1 MHNKKK
7 YLIFVPSCPKFN
19 INMNNEILD
28 RATKLVRRLFS
39 FNPPATSMKGSNMNQ
54 KKIFLSEQDIPKQW
68 YNIAADMPNKPPPIL
83 HPGTGQPIGPDDLA
97 PLFPMGLIMQEVSQ
111 DRFVDIPE
119 PVLEALQIWRPSP
132 LIRATGLEKALG
144 TPAKIYYKYEGVS
157 PTGSHKPNSA
167 VAQAYYNKAEGVMRL
182 STETGAGQWGS
193 SLAFAGSIFGQEVKV
208 YMVRISFDQKPYR
221 KALMQTYGAEIVA
234 SPSPD
239 TNAGRTILEKTPDTP
254 GSLGIAISE
263 AVEDAATR
271 DDTRYALGSVL
282 NHVLLHQTVVGQE
295 AMKQMEIAG
304 DFPDTIIGCCGGG
317 SNYAGLAFPFMRDK
331 INGKD
336 IRFVATE
343 PASCPT
349 LTKGEFRYDFGDTAQ
364 LTPLSPMFTLGHQF
378 VPPPIHAGG
387 LRYHG
392 DSPLLSQLVKDGLME
407 AEAYGQLD
415 CFESSIKFAR
425 TEGIVPAPESSHAVH
440 GAVKHALEA
449 KEAGE
454 EKVIL
459 FNLSGH
465 GYFDMAAYTN
475 FLAGTL
481 EDHEM
486 TDEEV
491 EESLKALEGLPTV

>member
-1 MHNKKK
+1 
-7 YLIFVPSCPKFN
+7 
-19 INMNNEILD
+19 
-28 RATKLVRRLFS
+28 
-39 FNPPATSMKGSNMNQ
+39 MNQ
-54 KKIFLSEQDIPKQW
+54 KKIILSEHEIPKQW
-68 YNIAADMPNKPPPIL
+68 YNILPDMPNQPPPIL
-83 HPGTGQPIGPDDLA
+83 HPGTGNPIGPDDLT
-97 PLFPMGLIMQEVSQ
+97 PLFPMGLILQEVSQ
-111 DRFVDIPE
+111 ERFIDIPE
-119 PVLEALQIWRPSP
+119 PVLEILKIWRPSP
-132 LIRATGLEKALG
+132 LIRATGLEKALN

-167 VAQAYYNKAEGVMRL
+167 VAQAYYNKEEGIMRL
-182 STETGAGQWGS
+182 ATETGAGQWGS

-208 YMVRISFDQKPYR
+208 YMVRVSFDQKPYR
-221 KALMQTYGAEIVA
+221 KALMETYGAKVVA

-239 TNAGRTILEKTPDTP
+239 TKVGRDVLEEFPDTP

-263 AVEDAATR
+263 AVEDAVSR

-295 AMKQMEIAG
+295 AIKQMEIAG
-304 DFPDTIIGCCGGG
+304 EYPDIIIGCCGGG

-331 INGKD
+331 INGKNT
-336 IRFVATE
+336 RFIATE

-349 LTKGEFRYDFGDTAQ
+349 LTKGEFRYDFGDAAE
-364 LTPLSPMFTLGHQF
+364 LTPLSPMYTLGHKF

-392 DSPLLSQLVKDGLME
+392 DSPLLSQLVKDGLIE
-407 AEAYGQLD
+407 AEAYGQVE
-415 CFESSIKFAR
+415 CFESAITFAK
-425 TEGIVPAPESSHAVH
+425 TEGIVPAPESSYAVH
-440 GAVKHALEA
+440 GAMKHAIEA
-449 KEAGE
+449 REAGE

-465 GYFDMAAYTN
+465 GYFDMSAYSQ

-481 EDHEM
+481 EDHAM

-491 EESLKALEGLPTV
+491 VENLKALEGLPKI